1 MLGFGKKKLTQNEI
15 VAVFNEKLQEFTT
28 AATRSGPYGVA
39 GQQTN
44 SNERHDLNCD
54 FGYPDQ
60 LEFCNFFEMYDRF
73 GIASAVVDIPP
84 SLSWLSPPTL
94 ESSTAVEKE
103 FNQIV
108 EDQNLWNRIKGLD
121 KRQRVGQYAGLF
133 VEVKDGK
140 PPSEELKRLPGS
152 GAITNFK
159 PVYQGQLTPS
169 VTQTDITKPHYG
181 DVLMYQYSS
190 EGTGDRDD
198 QTGTSVQIHP
208 SRIIIAAEG
217 ADDGSIYGV
226 SALKPVFND
235 LRDLRK
241 IVGATAEGFYQNSRA
256 APIINI
262 PDDFQAP
269 DATTKEALDTE
280 IDDYLSK
287 YNKKFIAKGMEFQ
300 FPNVRLDD
308 PKNPYT
314 NSINNV
320 SAGSEIPSAI
330 LIGQQT
336 GVRAADN
343 DFKLLMITIQSRRE
357 NFLNEL
363 VKDVV
368 DWMMKYGALP
378 TAPYELDWEDLTSP
392 SDDERLDLSIKMST
406 ANQLALASGISPVF
420 TEDEIRE
427 AAGFEPLPFEIPT
440 ESLDDDIDDM
450 DDEELLS

>member
-1 MLGFGKKKLTQNEI
+1 MLGFGKKKLTTNEI

-44 SNERHDLNCD
+44 SNELHNLNCD

-84 SLSWLSPPTL
+84 SLSWLSPPTI
-94 ESSTAVEKE
+94 ESSDAVEKE
-103 FNQIV
+103 FATIV
-108 EDQNLWNRIKGLD
+108 EDQSLWNRIKGLD

-133 VEVKDGK
+133 VEVKDNK

-169 VTQTDITKPHYG
+169 QVQSDITKPNYG

-190 EGTGDRDD
+190 EGVGDRDD
-198 QTGTSVQIHP
+198 KTGTSTQIHP

-235 LRDLRK
+235 LMDLRK
-241 IVGATAEGFYQNSRA
+241 IVGATAEGFYQNSRY
-256 APIINI
+256 APIIKTDPN
-262 PDDFQAP
+262 FKAP
-269 DATTKEALDTE
+269 DAKTKEELSDSLD
-280 IDDYLSK
+280 DFLGKLSK
-287 YNKKFIAKGMEFQ
+287 KFVATGMDFE

-378 TAPYELDWEDLTSP
+378 TAPYELEWEDLTSP
-392 SDDERLDLSIKMST
+392 SDEERLTLSSKMGEVNEK
-406 ANQLALASGISPVF
+406 AFRAGLSPVF
-420 TEDEIRE
+420 SEDEMRE
-427 AAGFEPLPFEIPT
+427 AAGFEALPFEIPS
-440 ESLDDDIDDM
+440 EDLGDDTDE
-450 DDEELLS
+450 EELLS